1 VTVPGWPIRVFL
13 LSRSSPQC
21 ARTVRS
27 SEPRAKRW
35 YGERLMH
42 QLASTSNLTVAMRQT
57 PASAIAMLQP
67 TFDSTWNADAAER
80 FLRRLGPVGLDS
92 EKSVGGGYNRV
103 RPGVGGP
110 PGRVCGHGWNRG
122 ECRKIRR
129 STHLR
134 RSSLRRYSDGNG
146 FWTTQTL
153 DFDESKPHLTPCY
166 VGTCIKLTA
175 LVPIARPTAMQ
186 QARNSLPTARARA
199 AMMLDSPLR
208 QPDRG
213 RQARR
218 SSTAKIIRQAAW
230 KERCSSGLATA
241 QQTGRQRNR

>member
-1 VTVPGWPIRVFL
+1 
-13 LSRSSPQC
+13 
-21 ARTVRS
+21 
-27 SEPRAKRW
+27 
-35 YGERLMH
+35 MH
-42 QLASTSNLTVAMRQT
+42 QLVSTSNPTVAMRQT
-57 PASAIAMLQP
+57 PAFALSQSNSTRTSTSVAMAIAGFP
-67 TFDSTWNADAAER
+67 
-80 FLRRLGPVGLDS
+80 RRLGPVGLDS

-103 RPGVGGP
+103 RPPVGGLA
-110 PGRVCGHGWNRG
+110 GGLFGHGWNGAYR
-122 ECRKIRR
+122 RKIRR

-134 RSSLRRYSDGNG
+134 RCSKRRYSDGNG